1 MSTQQASSSGV
12 VHAME
17 ILDLTIAQAHEAER
31 SDLVQSL
38 ADARRLLMDSLVTV
52 HVVGGPQQG
61 KSSLMGVVSGTAG
74 AAVPVSRRPTDR
86 STEARVDL
94 PAGQLVLIEAAA
106 MSAGALPPTAGPQ
119 RIGRAH
125 AVLFVS
131 DASSEL
137 TCTEIDCLRTMQDL
151 CPTIIFVLTKI
162 DGNTQWRQILE
173 RDKALLNEAGIGVEA
188 VAVSATLCTQGQRTG
203 DDELARMS
211 GVAKVREALDR
222 IAADAERTSLR
233 AVANHVLFALDQL
246 AEMLQSRRSRLAQPG
261 RSAQARAAARLA
273 EERLDDVRTSSVRWQ
288 KLLRDSFATVT
299 SDVDFDLRQR
309 MQGVL
314 SQAEHTIGHSDPAKN
329 WDEFASW
336 LRQRLTCEAQANNDL
351 AVTSS
356 RRVSLEAAN
365 HIAPDEMHII
375 DPPQAT
381 IVTDLPTALTADQA
395 LGTSRV
401 GTSAVVNIALRAYMG
416 FVMFYLLTR
425 LTELILPMIFSLVPT
440 LLMGGLAVVEERNR
454 RRDKRRELA
463 STTMR
468 NYITDFSMRV
478 TKETRDLLRQLEQEL
493 RDAYGARSEQLQRSL
508 ADSRNLSQRTLK
520 ELEQA
525 PTLLRQIDT
534 DLALLA
540 NLRSRA
546 SAIIPAALLAPTGNV
561 RQ

>member
-1 MSTQQASSSGV
+1 MSTQQASSRGV
-12 VHAME
+12 LQATE
-17 ILDLTIAQAHEAER
+17 ILDLTMAQAQEAER
-31 SDLVQSL
+31 NDLVQRL
-38 ADARRLLMDSLVTV
+38 TDARRLLVDSPITV
-52 HVVGGPQQG
+52 HVAGLVQQG
-61 KSSLMGVVSGTAG
+61 KSSLMEVLTGSAG
-74 AAVPVSRRPTDR
+74 AAVPARRRPTDR
-86 STEARVDL
+86 SSEVRIDL
-94 PAGQLVLIEAAA
+94 PAGQLRLVEAAA
-106 MSAGALPPTAGPQ
+106 MSTGALPPTAGPE
-119 RIGRAH
+119 RTGRAH

-137 TCTEIDCLRTMQDL
+137 TRAEIECLRTMQDL

-162 DGNTQWRQILE
+162 DENARWRQILE

-188 VAVSATLCTQGQRTG
+188 VAVSATLCTQGQRAG

-211 GVAKVREALDR
+211 GVAKVLEALER

-246 AEMLQSRRSRLAQPG
+246 AEMLQSRRSRLVRPG

-314 SQAEHTIGHSDPAKN
+314 AQAEHTIEHNDPAKN
-329 WDEFASW
+329 WDEFAGW
-336 LRQRLTCEAQANNDL
+336 LCQRLTFEAQANNDL

-356 RRVSLEAAN
+356 RTVSLEAAK
-365 HIAPDEMHII
+365 HVAPGEMHII

-401 GTSAVVNIALRAYMG
+401 GISAVVNIALRAYMG

-425 LTELILPMIFSLVPT
+425 LTELTLPMILSLVPM
-440 LLMGGLAVVEERNR
+440 LLMGGLAVVEELNR
-454 RRDKRRELA
+454 RRDKRREQA
-463 STTMR
+463 STTVR
-468 NYITDFSMRV
+468 SYITDFSMRV
-478 TKETRDLLRQLEQEL
+478 TKESRDLLRQLEQDL
-493 RDAYGARSEQLQRSL
+493 RDAYGARSEQMQRSL
-508 ADSRNLSQRTLK
+508 TDTRNLSQRTLK

-525 PTLLRQIDT
+525 PALLRQIDN
-534 DLALLA
+534 DLALLG
-540 NLRSRA
+540 NLRARA
-546 SAIIPAALLAPTGNV
+546 SAIIPAALLAPSNAP
-561 RQ
+561 R